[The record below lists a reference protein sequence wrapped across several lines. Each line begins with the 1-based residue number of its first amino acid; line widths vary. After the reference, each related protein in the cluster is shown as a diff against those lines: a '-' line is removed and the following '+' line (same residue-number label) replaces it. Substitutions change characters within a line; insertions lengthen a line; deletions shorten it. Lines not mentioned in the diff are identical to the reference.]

1 MSFYYARL
9 KPRNE
14 ALGHLLQNYSHRLT
28 SGEYRLYKAEHNAWY
43 AVDEAERK
51 HLLTVKS
58 SNLPEAP
65 CAFDIVT
72 PAQKA
77 ELERDEAQRL
87 LDRKQVKVQE
97 VVQMK
102 TSLAN
107 LPSDLMEEVQVTEE
121 AQKEVLKEQSQ
132 DLTVEDVR
140 PGRGRRSR
148 S

>member
-14 ALGHLLQNYSHRLT
+14 ALGHLLQNYSHRLA

-43 AVDEAERK
+43 AVDEVERK

-58 SNLPEAP
+58 NNLPEAP
-65 CAFDIVT
+65 CAFEIVT
-72 PAQKA
+72 PAEKV
-77 ELERDEAQRL
+77 ELERGEAQRL
-87 LDRKQVKVQE
+87 MDRKQVKVQE

-102 TSLAN
+102 TSVAN
-107 LPSDLMEEVQVTEE
+107 IAPELIAEVQAADA
-121 AQKEVLKEQSQ
+121 AQKEALKEESQ
-132 DLTVEDVR
+132 DLKVEDVR

-148 S
+148 G